1 MWIVILG
8 LLIGLLVI
16 ILRGPSGAKGPRRQ
30 GRLMFYSRG
39 MDAGFAMAEIKLLWD
54 AARRAELADPV
65 SLYGSV
71 EELDRTIG
79 CISGDKGFAGREGGD
94 PETVILKKLF
104 EYRTKLE
111 MGRSRY
117 RSGLKSTRGI
127 MPGQKLRIRAG
138 GAGVYD
144 SEVVDNESGYL
155 TITIPSGNPLPPG
168 FSWRG
173 GKLNIY
179 FWRREDAGYFFQT
192 RVIERFSDRQNLHFR
207 IYHSDEVLRSQK
219 RRSVRAPARIPARF
233 FALRNLD
240 EANDVPESS
249 SGRGCLIVNISE
261 DGAALQVEW
270 RGRRNQAFK
279 LHFKVNDE
287 LIAVSGVVKRVHY
300 GSEGNESIL
309 HVEFLPPSINVRMAL
324 LAYVFDIG
332 RRRASASDEHNRRM
346 LAMVSSDSE
355 NTSFPERIRPSEEPV
370 NEEDPRGARDEGSAP
385 NPAKSTKPD
394 PRGARDEDAGRNAVE
409 ENVLEEDT
417 AEEEI
422 EELTKGD

>member
-1 MWIVILG
+1 MWVIILG
-8 LLIGLLVI
+8 LLIALLVM
-16 ILRGPSGAKGPRRQ
+16 ILRGPSAAKGPRRQ
-30 GRLMFYSRG
+30 GRLMFCSRG
-39 MDAGFAMAEIKLLWD
+39 MDAGFSLAEIKLLWD

-71 EELDRTIG
+71 QELDRTIG
-79 CISGDKGFAGREGGD
+79 HITGEKGFAGREGGD
-94 PETVILKKLF
+94 PETIILKKLF

-127 MPGQKLRIRAG
+127 MPGQKLTIRVG
-138 GAGVYD
+138 GAGVYA
-144 SEVVDNESGYL
+144 SEVVDNEPGYL

-192 RVIERFSDRQNLHFR
+192 RVIERFSDRRNLHFR

-240 EANDVPESS
+240 EVNDDPESD

-300 GSEGNESIL
+300 GSDGNESVL

-355 NTSFPERIRPSEEPV
+355 NASFPGEPLPAEEPV
-370 NEEDPRGARDEGSAP
+370 NEDESPGVRDEGVER
-385 NPAKSTKPD
+385 N
-394 PRGARDEDAGRNAVE
+394 GIEGEDAE
-409 ENVLEEDT
+409 EEGIEEDT
-417 AEEEI
+417 EELAEEVEI
-422 EELTKGD
+422 FEA